1 MNNFKLGS
9 DFDHLVNSLSDAEL
23 LNLFIQSCSQTTI
36 NGVPVPRFPPE
47 EIQKQFVGASYEH
60 ALYDVLCKQKV
71 QRNAEKSAEACATF
85 LNLDFSISRR

>member
-60 ALYDVLCKQKV
+60 ALLRCFV
-71 QRNAEKSAEACATF
+71 QAESAEKCREKCRGLTTF
-85 LNLDFSISRR
+85 